1 LTIDEWLRYASPESL
16 QLFMYHKPREAKRLY
31 FDVIPRHVDE
41 YYQHLSA
48 YERQDE
54 KQKLANPVWHIH
66 AANPPRIDMPLSFSL
81 LLKLVSACNA
91 SDRNVLWG
99 FMAKHVPGVSPAT
112 HPDLDRLAGYA
123 INYFNDFVKPQKRYR
138 PADAVE
144 REALQELSEA
154 LAALP
159 RPATAEQIQAL
170 LYDVARKRPRYQDLE
185 AKGATPER
193 PGVSLAWFNALYQ
206 ILLGEERGPRFGSFV
221 ALFGVDETRLLIE
234 DALAGKFL
242 N

>member
-1 LTIDEWLRYASPESL
+1 
-16 QLFMYHKPREAKRLY
+16 
-31 FDVIPRHVDE
+31 
-41 YYQHLSA
+41 
-48 YERQDE
+48 
-54 KQKLANPVWHIH
+54 
-66 AANPPRIDMPLSFSL
+66 L

-99 FMAKHVPGVSPAT
+99 FIAKHVPGVSPAT

-123 INYFNDFVKPQKRYR
+123 INYFNDFVKPQKQYR
-138 PADAVE
+138 QADALE
-144 REALQELSEA
+144 REALEELSES

-170 LYDVARKRPRYQDLE
+170 LYDVARKRSRYQDLE

-221 ALFGVDETRLLIE
+221 ALFGVDETRLLIK

-242 N
+242 D